1 MPLDQ
6 EPPPP
11 EASLSDP
18 PPATGR
24 DVFWGYMDVL
34 VFAGLTIPSLLLG
47 DVFVKL
53 TMTLF
58 HWHARFE
65 AAEAVPA
72 QFLGYLILFGLLAL
86 LLRLEYER
94 PFWKSLGWRRME
106 WPPLAI
112 VLCGFTAALGVAWI
126 GSHIRLP
133 NGSTP
138 MTDLMENRTA
148 VLLMGIFGTTA
159 GPLCEELSFR
169 GLLQPLLVRSLGVF
183 PGIVATAIP
192 FGFLHFHEYG
202 NSIGYASLVS
212 LAGVGFGW
220 MRHRTGS
227 TKAATLMHASYNAF
241 VILVMLRGED
251 LPKAW

>member
-1 MPLDQ
+1 MMPLAQ
-6 EPPPP
+6 EPPSP
-11 EASLSDP
+11 DP
-18 PPATGR
+18 PPTTGR
-24 DVFWGYMDVL
+24 EIFWGYMDVL
-34 VFAGLTIPSLLLG
+34 VFAGLTVPSLLLG
-47 DVFVKL
+47 DVIVKL
-53 TMTLF
+53 TMALF

-72 QFLGYLILFGLLAL
+72 QFLGYLILFGMLAL

-106 WPPLAI
+106 WPPLVI

-148 VLLMGIFGTTA
+148 VLLMAIFGTTA

-169 GLLQPLLVRSLGVF
+169 GLLQPLLVRSLGAF